1 MLDEFGPNNGATRV
15 LPGSH
20 LTGRTTSVLANAI
33 APQPGDTL
41 VQGPQGS
48 VCVFSAHLFHG
59 GTLNTTDKHRNAMHG
74 FFTRRCFSQQVDQQ
88 QALTVQTWN
97 RLQRSA
103 TGQLAAAILDVV
115 DPGSPK
121 L

>member
-1 MLDEFGPNNGATRV
+1 MLDEFGPDNGATRV

-20 LTGRTTSVLANAI
+20 LTGRTSSVLADAT

-41 VQGPQGS
+41 VQGQQGS
-48 VCVFSAHLFHG
+48 VCVFSSHLFHG

-88 QALTVQTWN
+88 NALTMQTWN
-97 RLQRSA
+97 RLQQSQTGKVAA
-103 TGQLAAAILDVV
+103 TILDVV
-115 DPGSPK
+115 DPGCSK

>member
-1 MLDEFGPNNGATRV
+1 MLDEFGPHNGATRV
-15 LPGSH
+15 LPGTH
-20 LTGRTTSVLANAI
+20 LTGRTSSVLADAT

-48 VCVFSAHLFHG
+48 VCVFSSHLFHG

-88 QALTVQTWN
+88 KALKAKTWK
-97 RLQRSA
+97 RLQTSPTGTIA
-103 TGQLAAAILDVV
+103 TAILDVM

>member
-1 MLDEFGPNNGATRV
+1 MLDEFGPENGATRV

-20 LTGRTTSVLANAI
+20 LTGRTSSVLADPT

-41 VQGPQGS
+41 VQGPQGT
-48 VCVFSAHLFHG
+48 VCVFSSHLFHG
-59 GTLNTTDKHRNAMHG
+59 GTLNTTEQHRNAMHG
-74 FFTRRCFSQQVDQQ
+74 YFTRRGYSQQVDQQ
-88 QALTVQTWN
+88 AALTVKTWN
-97 RLQRSA
+97 RLQQSKKGKIA
-103 TGQLAAAILDVV
+103 TAILDVM